1 MAPRDM
7 VHPTNPPGVKV
18 TMPLFLLA
26 AHTAPALTYRL
37 QDASVAAIM
46 TELNA
51 AQKAHSDAF
60 MKKVEEIRKKDPKAP
75 LPAFT
80 MNDGPAKDFAARF
93 LAYVKANPNADDAVR
108 GAVMAMQT
116 SRAQKGYEATYTE
129 ACKVLETKYAGSPA
143 ISAAVNTLGQ
153 AYSPETDKIL
163 AAIVKKNKDAKV
175 GAKALKAQM
184 DSRQSAIE
192 MGERLS
198 KSDQG
203 RKVMDERNGAGWS
216 DAQIAQIP
224 KLQSEMTSLQK
235 ALDSKFAGVLPS
247 LAIGT
252 AAPEIT
258 IANVA
263 GGKSSLAA
271 LKGKVVVLDIW
282 ATWCGPCKAMIP
294 HERKMVEELK
304 DQPFQLISIS
314 GDEKLDT
321 LTNFLKTESMPW
333 THWWNG
339 NQGGLMD
346 DWSIK
351 YFPTIY
357 VIDKKGVIRF
367 KDVRDEELTK
377 AVKSLLAE

>member
-1 MAPRDM
+1 MAPRDI

-26 AHTAPALTYRL
+26 AHTTPALTYRL

-75 LPAFT
+75 LPGFA
-80 MNDGPAKDFAARF
+80 MNEGPAKDFAARF
-93 LAYVKANPNADDAVR
+93 LAYVKANPSADDAVR

-304 DQPFQLISIS
+304 GQPFELISIS

-367 KDVRDEELTK
+367 KDVREEELTK

>member
-1 MAPRDM
+1 M
-7 VHPTNPPGVKV
+7 VWCIQQFLPGVKV
-18 TMPLFLLA
+18 TMPLFLIA
-26 AHTAPALTYRL
+26 AHTMPAITYRL

-51 AQKAHSDAF
+51 AQKAYSDAF
-60 MKKVEEIRKKDPKAP
+60 MKKIDELRKKDPKAP

-129 ACKVLETKYAGSPA
+129 ACKMLENKYASSPS
-143 ISAAVNTLGQ
+143 IGAAVNTLGQ
-153 AYSPETDKIL
+153 AYSVETDKIL
-163 AAIVKKNKDAKV
+163 AAIVKKNKDAKI
-175 GAKALKAQM
+175 GAKALKAQL
-184 DSRQSAIE
+184 DSRQSAID

-224 KLQSEMTSLQK
+224 KLQGELTSLQK
-235 ALDSKFAGVLPS
+235 VLDTKFAGVLPS

-304 DQPFQLISIS
+304 GQPFELVSIS

-339 NQGGLMD
+339 NQGGIMD

-367 KDVRDEELTK
+367 KDVREEELSK

>member
-1 MAPRDM
+1 
-7 VHPTNPPGVKV
+7 
-18 TMPLFLLA
+18 MPLFLLA

-129 ACKVLETKYAGSPA
+129 ACKVLENKYAGSPT
-143 ISAAVNTLGQ
+143 IGAAVNTLGQ

-163 AAIVKKNKDAKV
+163 VAIVKKNKDAKV
-175 GAKALKAQM
+175 GAKALKAQL

-235 ALDSKFAGVLPS
+235 ALDTKFAGVLPS

-321 LTNFLKTESMPW
+321 LTSFLKTESMPW

>member
-1 MAPRDM
+1 MAPRDI

-26 AHTAPALTYRL
+26 AHTAPALTYCL

-80 MNDGPAKDFAARF
+80 MNDGPAKDFAVRF

-143 ISAAVNTLGQ
+143 ISAAVNTLAQ

-258 IANVA
+258 ITNVA

-304 DQPFQLISIS
+304 GQPFELISIS
-314 GDEKLDT
+314 GDEKLET

-367 KDVRDEELTK
+367 KDVREEELSK

>member
-1 MAPRDM
+1 M
-7 VHPTNPPGVKV
+7 HPTNPPGVKV

-37 QDASVAAIM
+37 QDASFDAIM

-51 AQKAHSDAF
+51 AQKAYMDAF
-60 MKKVEEIRKKDPKAP
+60 MKKIDEIRKKDPKAP
-75 LPAFT
+75 LPALM
-80 MNDGPAKDFAARF
+80 MNDGPAKDFAGRF
-93 LAYVKANPNADDAVR
+93 LAYAKANPSADDALR
-108 GAVMAMQT
+108 AAVMAMQT
-116 SRAQKGYEATYTE
+116 SRGQKGLESTYKD
-129 ACKVLETKYAGSPA
+129 ACKQLGGYAASPK
-143 ISAAVNTLGQ
+143 ISGVVNTLGQ
-153 AYSPETDKIL
+153 SFSPETEKIL
-163 AAIVKKNKDAKV
+163 SDIVKKNKDPKV

-198 KSDQG
+198 KSEQS

-224 KLQSEMTSLQK
+224 KLQGELTALQK
-235 ALDSKFAGVLPS
+235 VLDTKFFGVLPS

-304 DQPFQLISIS
+304 GQPFELVSIS
-314 GDEKLDT
+314 GDEKLET

-339 NQGGLMD
+339 NQGGFMD

-367 KDVRDEELTK
+367 KDVRDEELSK

>member
-1 MAPRDM
+1 
-7 VHPTNPPGVKV
+7 
-18 TMPLFLLA
+18 MPLFLFA
-26 AHTAPALTYRL
+26 AHTMPAITYRL

-51 AQKAHSDAF
+51 AQKAHTDAF

-129 ACKVLETKYAGSPA
+129 ACKVLENKYAGSSN
-143 ISAAVNTLGQ
+143 IGAAVNTLGQ
-153 AYSPETDKIL
+153 TYSVETDKIL

-224 KLQSEMTSLQK
+224 KLQSEMTALQK
-235 ALDSKFAGVLPS
+235 VLDTKFAGVLPS

-304 DQPFQLISIS
+304 GQPFELISIS

-339 NQGGLMD
+339 NQGGIMD

-367 KDVRDEELTK
+367 KDVREEELSK